1 MIKNQRDTTNGPTTE
16 ANSQPQPVTKR
27 AQLLSASA
35 RKKTTNP

>member
-27 AQLLSASA
+27 APLQPASP
-35 RKKTTNP
+35 RKKTENP